1 MVWLVIGMSV
11 GHSSGY
17 NVIHLVAERDL
28 MSTHR
33 HFLVFMKYF
42 FILMVS
48 ITFLNSCAT
57 KGKSPRYYHHSYH
70 TVAKGE
76 TLYSISFKYGVSMKE
91 LAAWN
96 RISEPYVIYP
106 GQKLRLNSSAV
117 AQKSSRYTKESK
129 STANKSPPK
138 NVKPVGQWGWPLSG
152 KVIEEFSSKN
162 NGINIVAKEGSEVKA
177 AASGKVVYA
186 GDALRGYGNLIII
199 KHNSSIF
206 SAYAHNKKL
215 LVKEEDTIAIGQ
227 PIALLG
233 STEADRV
240 MLHFEIRKDG
250 NPVNPRKYLP

>member
-1 MVWLVIGMSV
+1 
-11 GHSSGY
+11 
-17 NVIHLVAERDL
+17 
-28 MSTHR
+28 
-33 HFLVFMKYF
+33 
-42 FILMVS
+42 
-48 ITFLNSCAT
+48 
-57 KGKSPRYYHHSYH
+57 
-70 TVAKGE
+70 
-76 TLYSISFKYGVSMKE
+76 MKE